1 MKHLIIAIAL
11 VSPSVSSGHHG
22 DINEQLVT
30 ELTVRELRGIIR
42 GLINQ
47 TREGYIMGG
56 VMEGKS
62 SITLRVVGDVR
73 ADIKRI
79 E

>member
-11 VSPSVSSGHHG
+11 VLPSVSSGHQG

-42 GLINQ
+42 GLTNQ
-47 TREGYIMGG
+47 TREGYIMEG

-62 SITLRVVGDVR
+62 SINLRVVGDVR

>member
-1 MKHLIIAIAL
+1 MKHLILAIAL
-11 VSPSVSSGHHG
+11 VLPSVSSGHQG
-22 DINEQLVT
+22 GNSEQLVT
-30 ELTVRELRGIIR
+30 ELTVSELRGIIR
-42 GLINQ
+42 ELINQ
-47 TREGYIMGG
+47 TLERCIVEG

-73 ADIKRI
+73 ADIKCI